1 MNAIRQI
8 HFMKLKISITI
19 FLALLSLLSKAQKE
33 LSYDGYYVNIP
44 DSNSISMFKYYLRF
58 YPDGTV
64 IGVTTAGKPDNLI
77 PWFKKENKT
86 PSKGKF
92 TLSDNTIKFSMTSD
106 QGEVVYDGM
115 LTPGNKLVLTVK
127 SLINKYEG
135 KEEYGFMKM
144 EAIKSDLSVETGN
157 SKVKSQN

>member
-1 MNAIRQI
+1 MRI
-8 HFMKLKISITI
+8 KITITI
-19 FLALLSLLSKAQKE
+19 FLICISLFCAAQKDVN
-33 LSYDGYYVNIP
+33 YDGYYVSIP

-64 IGVTTAGKPDNLI
+64 IGVTTAGKPTNLV

-86 PSKGKF
+86 PYKGKY
-92 TLSDNTIKFSMTSD
+92 TLADSTIRFAMTSE
-106 QGEVVYDGM
+106 QGEVSYEGKLTSDNRLM
-115 LTPGNKLVLTVK
+115 LMVK

-144 EAIKSDLSVETGN
+144 EAIGEVTNGTSN
-157 SKVKSQN
+157 VKREK